1 MPITKLVSCRR
12 LVLDD
17 ERVTS
22 DLAARAPGH
31 PGYGMFHPRGGVLS
45 LLWASDAVGI
55 LKRYVL
61 GSRYGYL
68 PDLP

>member
-17 ERVTS
+17 GRVTS
-22 DLAARAPGH
+22 DLAARALGH

-45 LLWASDAVGI
+45 LLRA
-55 LKRYVL
+55 K
-61 GSRYGYL
+61 
-68 PDLP
+68 